1 MGFDVIGLITV
12 VLAIIGVGVKLE
24 LGNRKLGGRVDKL
37 GNELRSEI
45 GDVRREM
52 RDTRA
57 ELRGEIRDVRDKLGN
72 EIAAVRGEIK
82 DVRDKLGN
90 EIAAVRGEI
99 KDMRDKLGNEIAA
112 VRGEIKDVR
121 DKLGNEIGALRGE
134 LAKTSTSVARLEG
147 HAFGIPFPDTGGGR
161 GVGQG

>member
-1 MGFDVIGLITV
+1 MRTAASATRHGEPFSGGIRAMGFDVIGLITV

-37 GNELRSEI
+37 RDELRGEI
-45 GDVRREM
+45 GDVRREL
-52 RDTRA
+52 RDTRD

-72 EIAAVRGEIK
+72 EI
-82 DVRDKLGN
+82 
-90 EIAAVRGEI
+90 
-99 KDMRDKLGNEIAA
+99 
-112 VRGEIKDVR
+112 
-121 DKLGNEIGALRGE
+121 GALRSE

-161 GVGQG
+161 GVGQS

>member
-1 MGFDVIGLITV
+1 MGFDVIGLITL

-24 LGNRKLGGRVDKL
+24 LGNRKLGGRVDRL
-37 GNELRSEI
+37 GDELRSEI
-45 GDVRREM
+45 GDVRREI

-57 ELRGEIRDVRDKLGN
+57 EL
-72 EIAAVRGEIK
+72 RGEIK
-82 DVRDKLGN
+82 DVRDKLGS
-90 EIAAVRGEI
+90 
-99 KDMRDKLGNEIAA
+99 
-112 VRGEIKDVR
+112 
-121 DKLGNEIGALRGE
+121 EIGALRAE

>member
-1 MGFDVIGLITV
+1 MRAVEAAMHHGEPFSGGSWAMGFDVIGLITL

-37 GNELRSEI
+37 
-45 GDVRREM
+45 
-52 RDTRA
+52 RD
-57 ELRGEIRDVRDKLGN
+57 ELRGEIRDTRDEL
-72 EIAAVRGEIK
+72 RGEIK

-90 EIAAVRGEI
+90 EIAG
-99 KDMRDKLGNEIAA
+99 L
-112 VRGEIKDVR
+112 RGEIKDVR
-121 DKLGNEIGALRGE
+121 DKLGNEIGALRGD

-147 HAFGIPFPDTGGGR
+147 HAFGLPFPDADGGR

>member
-1 MGFDVIGLITV
+1 MRLAAAATCHGEPSTGDFRVMGVDVIGLITV

-24 LGNRKLGGRVDKL
+24 LGNRRLGSRVGKMRD
-37 GNELRSEI
+37 ELRSEI
-45 GDVRREM
+45 GDVRREI
-52 RDTRA
+52 RDTRD
-57 ELRGEIRDVRDKLGN
+57 ELRGEIKDVRDKLGN

-82 DVRDKLGN
+82 DVRDKLGS
-90 EIAAVRGEI
+90 
-99 KDMRDKLGNEIAA
+99 
-112 VRGEIKDVR
+112 
-121 DKLGNEIGALRGE
+121 EIGALRGE

>member
-37 GNELRSEI
+37 SDELRGEI
-45 GDVRREM
+45 GDVRREL

-57 ELRGEIRDVRDKLGN
+57 EL
-72 EIAAVRGEIK
+72 RGEIK

-90 EIAAVRGEI
+90 EIHG
-99 KDMRDKLGNEIAA
+99 L
-112 VRGEIKDVR
+112 RGEIKDVR
-121 DKLGNEIGALRGE
+121 DKLGSEIGALRGE
-134 LAKTSTSVARLEG
+134 VAKTSTSVARLEG
-147 HAFGIPFPDTGGGR
+147 HAFGIPFPDTGAGR

>member
-24 LGNRKLGGRVDKL
+24 VGNRKLGGRVGK
-37 GNELRSEI
+37 
-45 GDVRREM
+45 M
-52 RDTRA
+52 RD
-57 ELRGEIRDVRDKLGN
+57 ELRGEIRDTRDEL
-72 EIAAVRGEIK
+72 RGEIK
-82 DVRDKLGN
+82 DVRDKLGD
-90 EIAAVRGEI
+90 EIGA
-99 KDMRDKLGNEIAA
+99 L
-112 VRGEIKDVR
+112 RGEIKDVR

-134 LAKTSTSVARLEG
+134 VAKTSTSVARLEG